1 MGFIS
6 APSGTPKGKIL
17 SNGLEMNNKKRRK
30 HATTNEI
37 IPIVWGYKVVVEWFL
52 NIKKNKPHKEIIKT
66 QRNSEPSCALHIE
79 VTL

>member
-1 MGFIS
+1 MGLIS

-37 IPIVWGYKVVVEWFL
+37 IPIVWG
-52 NIKKNKPHKEIIKT
+52 
-66 QRNSEPSCALHIE
+66 
-79 VTL
+79 